1 MNKSSIHKVLKNK
14 GLTFQMGQVSELQRK
29 AIVNNSHDLN
39 LSNCSVAF
47 KNVIT
52 VLAKEK

>member
-1 MNKSSIHKVLKNK
+1 MNKSSIHKVPKNK
-14 GLTFQMGQVSELQRK
+14 GLIFQMGQVSELQRK

>member
-14 GLTFQMGQVSELQRK
+14 GLTFQMGQVSELHPK